1 MSSVYIGEERGP
13 LVRMAQGAA
22 VLALRALIVAT
33 LAIVVAVAWLIFA
46 PRGVAWRQ
54 RIASVPGLRWLM
66 RWLESP
72 VQAG

>member
-1 MSSVYIGEERGP
+1 MSSVYIGEERSP

-22 VLALRALIVAT
+22 VLVLRVLIVT
-33 LAIVVAVAWLIFA
+33 VLAVVVAVAWLIFA

-54 RIASVPGLRWLM
+54 RIAGVPGLRWLM
-66 RWLESP
+66 RWLENP